1 MCYALP
7 GRIKS
12 IEGKHV
18 IVEYYG
24 EEKRA
29 INELRNLEIGDFVY
43 AQGGY
48 VIEKITPVEANNI
61 LETWKDLFFELKEID
76 ASTASINFSEFPD
89 SHKKS
94 ILQSA
99 LEGTSIT
106 DSEIL
111 ELLNMSGKQNV
122 ELLYQTANHL
132 RQRYHD
138 NSCCVHGII
147 ELSNICKNNCAYCG
161 ISTHNTSITRYRMN
175 MEEIMAAVKQTS
187 VDYGFKSLVLQS
199 GEGAYSIEELVDI
212 VKTIK
217 EHYPSLICIS
227 FGEVGPEGLKK
238 LYDAGARAILMRFE
252 TSNPDLYKKVCPG
265 RSLQKR
271 ISDLREAYR
280 LGYLV
285 TTGSLIGIPGQSAN
299 DILNDIK
306 LASELHAE
314 MMSFGPF
321 ISHPET
327 PLRQIP
333 SVDEETMLKVISI
346 ARIVAHHD
354 AKILVTT
361 AFETIST
368 NARIKGLRA
377 GASSVMLN
385 ATPLSYRKFYSLYP
399 NRAHDNETI
408 LQQIDDTIKLLMT
421 LGRAPTDLSV
431 K

>member
-12 IEGKHV
+12 INGKHV
-18 IVEYYG
+18 VVEYYG
-24 EEKRA
+24 EEKKA
-29 INELRNLEIGDFVY
+29 VNELKALEIGDFVY

-61 LETWKDLFFELKEID
+61 LETWKDLFFELKDID
-76 ASTASINFSEFPD
+76 ASTVKINISAFPD
-89 SHKKS
+89 SHTKS

-99 LEGTSIT
+99 LEG
-106 DSEIL
+106 SEINSSDTL
-111 ELLNMSGKQNV
+111 ELLNMSGDHNV

-132 RQRYHD
+132 RQKYHD

-147 ELSNICKNNCAYCG
+147 EISNICKSSCEYCG
-161 ISTHNTSITRYRMN
+161 ISTHNKSITRYRMTKD
-175 MEEIMAAVKQTS
+175 EIMSAVKQTA

-199 GEGAYSIEELVDI
+199 GEDAYTVGELVDI
-212 VKTIK
+212 VRTIK
-217 EHYPSLICIS
+217 ENYPSLICIS
-227 FGEVGPEGLKK
+227 FGEIGFDGLKA
-238 LYDAGARAILMRFE
+238 LYDAGARAVLMRFE
-252 TSNPDLYKKVCPG
+252 TSNPDLYKTVCPE
-265 RSLQKR
+265 RNLQKR
-271 ISDLREAYR
+271 ISELREAYR

-285 TTGSLIGIPGQSAN
+285 TTGSLIGIPGQTAQ

-306 LASELHAE
+306 LASDLHAE

-327 PLRQIP
+327 PLKEIP
-333 SVDEETMLKVISI
+333 SVDEEMMLKVIAVARTI
-346 ARIVAHHD
+346 AHRD
-354 AKILVTT
+354 AKVLVTT
-361 AFETIST
+361 AFETISA
-368 NARIKGLRA
+368 NARLKGLKA

-399 NRAHDNETI
+399 NRAHESETI
-408 LQQIDDTIKLLMT
+408 VKQIDDTIKLLMT

-431 K
+431 R

>member
-12 IEGKHV
+12 IDGKHV

-24 EEKRA
+24 EEKKA

-48 VIEKITPVEANNI
+48 VIEKITPVEASNI
-61 LETWKDLFFELKEID
+61 LETWKDLFFELKSID
-76 ASTASINFSEFPD
+76 ASTATINFSEFPD

-99 LEGTSIT
+99 LEGAAIA

-111 ELLNMSGKQNV
+111 ELLSMSGEPNV

-132 RQRYHD
+132 RQRNHD

-147 ELSNICKNNCAYCG
+147 ELSNICKNDCAYCG

-175 MEEIMAAVKQTS
+175 KDEIMAAVKQTA
-187 VDYGFKSLVLQS
+187 VEYGFKSLVLQS
-199 GEGAYSIEELVDI
+199 GEGAYSVEELVDI

-217 EHYPSLICIS
+217 KNYPSLICIS
-227 FGEVGPEGLKK
+227 FGEVGFEGLKA
-238 LYDAGARAILMRFE
+238 LYEAGARAILMRFE
-252 TSNPDLYKKVCPG
+252 TSNPDLYSKVCPG
-265 RSLQKR
+265 RSLEKR
-271 ISDLREAYR
+271 VREIREAYR

-285 TTGSLIGIPGQSAN
+285 TTGSLIGIPGQSSN

-306 LASELHAE
+306 LTSDLHAE

-327 PLRQIP
+327 PLRQNP
-333 SVDEETMLKVISI
+333 SVDEETMLKVIAI
-346 ARIVAHHD
+346 ARIIAHHD
-354 AKILVTT
+354 AKVLVTT
-361 AFETIST
+361 AFETISG
-368 NARIKGLRA
+368 NARIKGLKA

-408 LQQIDDTIKLLMT
+408 PQQIDDTIKLLMT